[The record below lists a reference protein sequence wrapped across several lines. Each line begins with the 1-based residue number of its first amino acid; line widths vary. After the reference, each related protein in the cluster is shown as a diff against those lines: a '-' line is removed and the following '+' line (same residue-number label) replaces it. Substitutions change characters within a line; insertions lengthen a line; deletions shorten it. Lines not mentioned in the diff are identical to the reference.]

1 MTELD
6 FIFENEE
13 ITEENYTEEKKEQTR
28 IELEQIKKRT
38 YLVWFFTFLGI
49 VFISI
54 CLFLKE
60 KGKVGKPKLFL

>member
-60 KGKVGKPKLFL
+60 KGKVETI